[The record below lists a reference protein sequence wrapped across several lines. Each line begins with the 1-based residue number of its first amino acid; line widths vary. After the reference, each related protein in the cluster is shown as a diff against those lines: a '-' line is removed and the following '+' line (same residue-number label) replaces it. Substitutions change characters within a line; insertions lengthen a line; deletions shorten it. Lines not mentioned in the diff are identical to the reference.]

1 MTARPLGGSGSLLG
15 SHAPGS
21 GLALSPSSLFKAGT
35 GAAQTLHSTPPR
47 QDMALSRTL
56 LMPALH
62 LLLLAPPPP
71 PPIERA
77 IRGPSASRCGSP
89 AARRRPPSPAARRW
103 SPRCAWPSTA
113 TLTTSSASATRW
125 RRAAS
130 ASMPSSIS
138 TSAAVAG
145 SRSPSSCST
154 RLATRTR
161 TFLRQKLNSLP
172 PCLYV

>member
-62 LLLLAPPPP
+62 LLLLAPAAADRACDPGALGQQMRLSCGTSPPAKPCCEAVVAAVRVAINGNINDVQCFCDAVEASGISVDAVVNLYFRCGGGFSEPIFLLDAACDPNSNLPPP
-71 PPIERA
+71 KA
-77 IRGPSASRCGSP
+77 
-89 AARRRPPSPAARRW
+89 
-103 SPRCAWPSTA
+103 
-113 TLTTSSASATRW
+113 
-125 RRAAS
+125 
-130 ASMPSSIS
+130 
-138 TSAAVAG
+138 
-145 SRSPSSCST
+145 
-154 RLATRTR
+154 
-161 TFLRQKLNSLP
+161 
-172 PCLYV
+172 